1 MRHPNSPCRTRLP
14 SWTKQGRQAQKDFV
28 RVGESHNP
36 RSLLRSC
43 RPYMYTYKHLCVV
56 DSVCRGCTDNPG
68 YIQATSCCLLRLLW
82 HWWLVFYHL
91 PTWISDCILEAL
103 HTFERRKFLRG
114 TSFAMKASLEW
125 STLSSLHWILGN
137 ARWGPCPHPRENMR
151 SFTHCG
157 FANIVPSIRSQPVL
171 LAGPLVD
178 RLLRQTPSPVHVLKY
193 ISVRP
198 GSPLHL
204 PAVCLTGSHLISDS
218 LILPASVD
226 AYAGIIAHC
235 QIVLWILMAGMWFL
249 HNKEKIGFLPR
260 RANMDQVLFF
270 KLEGIATTILY

>member
-1 MRHPNSPCRTRLP
+1 MIACTNESASLPCQSRDFLKSKLAVSGPRVEFGLLWNVCCTPLTCRSARTLRHPKSPCRTRSP
-14 SWTKQGRQAQKDFV
+14 SWTKQGRQAQKESV
-28 RVGESHNP
+28 WVGETHNP

-43 RPYMYTYKHLCVV
+43 RPYIAIHVHIQALMCG
-56 DSVCRGCTDNPG
+56 DSVCRGCTDNAG
-68 YIQATSCCLLRLLW
+68 YIQAKSCCLLRLLG

-125 STLSSLHWILGN
+125 STLSSVHWILGN

-178 RLLRQTPSPVHVLKY
+178 RLLRQTPSLVHGLKY

-198 GSPLHL
+198 GSLCTCPL
-204 PAVCLTGSHLISDS
+204 
-218 LILPASVD
+218 SV
-226 AYAGIIAHC
+226 
-235 QIVLWILMAGMWFL
+235 
-249 HNKEKIGFLPR
+249 
-260 RANMDQVLFF
+260 
-270 KLEGIATTILY
+270 